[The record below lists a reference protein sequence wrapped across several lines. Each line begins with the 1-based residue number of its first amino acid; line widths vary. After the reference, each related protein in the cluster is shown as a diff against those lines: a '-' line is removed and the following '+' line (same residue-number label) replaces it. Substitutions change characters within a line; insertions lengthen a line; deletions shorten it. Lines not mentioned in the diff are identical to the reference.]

1 MRQRNETGCSFKQSR
16 VNVAGA
22 IGHNHVLSLVL
33 SMDEFSPAASCLIST
48 RIRHRV
54 ATVTVRDDV
63 LIWVR
68 KGVKT
73 LIRAGEENEIRTGE
87 AVVLAR
93 GTQWDVIN
101 DPAQHGRYEAFVLQF
116 GEGAIQA
123 FHASYR
129 ATFLSQPIADCFNL
143 SVTPDFEQ
151 ILLRVADAIASPDTS
166 GVLRNHRVIEVL
178 LMLAEL
184 GCVIKSPEELTWPDR
199 IRRLIAQRPHAEWTV
214 GSLASACHVSSSTLR
229 RRLSELNL
237 TVGNLVREVR
247 LETALVLLQSTSLPV
262 GDIAQRCGYESHSR
276 FSAAFRVRY
285 GFLPSK
291 LTESS

>member
-33 SMDEFSPAASCLIST
+33 SMDEFSAAASCLIST

-129 ATFLSQPIADCFNL
+129 ATFCRSQLP
-143 SVTPDFEQ
+143 T
-151 ILLRVADAIASPDTS
+151 ASIC
-166 GVLRNHRVIEVL
+166 R
-178 LMLAEL
+178 
-184 GCVIKSPEELTWPDR
+184 
-199 IRRLIAQRPHAEWTV
+199 
-214 GSLASACHVSSSTLR
+214 
-229 RRLSELNL
+229 
-237 TVGNLVREVR
+237 
-247 LETALVLLQSTSLPV
+247 
-262 GDIAQRCGYESHSR
+262 
-276 FSAAFRVRY
+276 
-285 GFLPSK
+285 
-291 LTESS
+291 